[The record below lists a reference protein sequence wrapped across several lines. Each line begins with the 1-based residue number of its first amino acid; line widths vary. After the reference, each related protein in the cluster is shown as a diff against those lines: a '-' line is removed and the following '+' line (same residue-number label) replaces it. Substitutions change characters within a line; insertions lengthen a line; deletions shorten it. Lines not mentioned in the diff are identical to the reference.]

1 MRDRGTHTGS
11 SVRDTATQPV
21 HTLAKLF
28 TAFVAVPAA
37 VLLTGAGVASADTP
51 GSGQVPFNVAGPVGI
66 GAVVL
71 GIFGVVIGLLRRR
84 KLAKVTATSGT
95 GPVAMAAK
103 AQQAVATA
111 LTTPME
117 RVVDE
122 RVA

>member
-71 GIFGVVIGLLRRR
+71 GIFGVVVGLLRRR
-84 KLAKVTATSGT
+84 KLAKVTATS